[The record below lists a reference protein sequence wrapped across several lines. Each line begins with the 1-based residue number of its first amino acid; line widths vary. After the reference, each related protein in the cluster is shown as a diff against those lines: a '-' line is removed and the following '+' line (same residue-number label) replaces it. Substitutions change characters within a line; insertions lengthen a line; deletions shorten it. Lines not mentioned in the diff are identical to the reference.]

1 MNNRHLQ
8 NKLDSVI
15 NRVQKKLIEQ
25 KILIPVK
32 IDGGIQ
38 IGNVSIIN
46 RDTFKDLYQNT
57 ELIYKGISLNKVA
70 IKMANLLAI
79 SPMHSQ
85 LEIKELYRA
94 DQQFGQALE
103 DYQIFRI
110 RFRQLTESNNNNKA
124 DIMLARLCYSKDRA
138 NYYKNQALRLAI

>member
-8 NKLDSVI
+8 KKLDSVI
-15 NRVQKKLIEQ
+15 SNVQKKLFEA
-25 KILIPVK
+25 KTLIPVK
-32 IDGGIQ
+32 IDGGVQ
-38 IGNVSIIN
+38 IGNVTVIN
-46 RDTFKDLYQNT
+46 RDTFKDLYQYD

-85 LEIKELYRA
+85 IEIKELYRA

-110 RFRQLTESNNNNKA
+110 RYRQLIESNNNNKA

-138 NYYKNQALRLAI
+138 NYYKNQALRLAL

>member
-25 KILIPVK
+25 KTLIPVK

-57 ELIYKGISLNKVA
+57 ELIY
-70 IKMANLLAI
+70 
-79 SPMHSQ
+79 
-85 LEIKELYRA
+85 
-94 DQQFGQALE
+94 
-103 DYQIFRI
+103 
-110 RFRQLTESNNNNKA
+110 
-124 DIMLARLCYSKDRA
+124 
-138 NYYKNQALRLAI
+138 